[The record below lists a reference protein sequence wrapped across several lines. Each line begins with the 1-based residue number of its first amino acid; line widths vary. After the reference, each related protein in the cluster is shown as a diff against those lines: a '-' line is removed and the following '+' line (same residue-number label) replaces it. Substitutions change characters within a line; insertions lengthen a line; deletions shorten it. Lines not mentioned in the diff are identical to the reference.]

1 MTSLLTVSPSPHV
14 RSGMTTQKIM
24 LLVVLALVPAIVAAT
39 VAFGPRALF
48 LVVFCAVIS
57 MFTEMVCQ
65 KLMQKETT
73 YTDGSAMLTG
83 VLLALNLP
91 ATLPLWEAAIGCVFA
106 IAVVKQLFGG
116 LGCNSANP
124 AITGRVFLLLSFG
137 GDMTTWVKPFFYRG
151 RSFFEMFA
159 ATGNLPD
166 GVTGATPLAS
176 GDAGLLD
183 LFLGNVG
190 GSLGETSALALL
202 IGGVFLLVLGLI
214 SWHTPVAYLG
224 GLAVLELFYT
234 LATGGE
240 MTDVLYALLSGG
252 VILGA
257 FFMATDYVTTPMTGA
272 GKLIF
277 GLGCALLTFVIREF
291 ANMVTR
297 DKIAA
302 AEADAIQT
310 SLKQLPDAGTFE
322 EVTDFQPEN
331 NEKASAT
338 GLYLDENGQ
347 YAVLVTA
354 DGYNKGGLQVV
365 IGVDKGGAVTG
376 VSFVTV
382 SETPGLGTKVQSN
395 PELLV
400 DHLVG
405 LSDSDAV
412 DGVDNITGATYSSK
426 GMKAAVNCALATVH
440 ANQEVTGA

>member
-1 MTSLLTVSPSPHV
+1 MPPPGTS
-14 RSGMTTQKIM
+14 
-24 LLVVLALVPAIVAAT
+24 
-39 VAFGPRALF
+39 
-48 LVVFCAVIS
+48 
-57 MFTEMVCQ
+57 
-65 KLMQKETT
+65 
-73 YTDGSAMLTG
+73 
-83 VLLALNLP
+83 
-91 ATLPLWEAAIGCVFA
+91 
-106 IAVVKQLFGG
+106 
-116 LGCNSANP
+116 
-124 AITGRVFLLLSFG
+124 
-137 GDMTTWVKPFFYRG
+137 
-151 RSFFEMFA
+151 
-159 ATGNLPD
+159 PD

-277 GLGCALLTFVIREF
+277 GLGCAVLTFVIRGVCQHAGGLLVLDPADEPADSVHRQADHDPPLWGKARSEKRRRSNMAEAKTSSVKSMVLPPLVLAIICAVCCAF
-291 ANMVTR
+291 LALANMVTK

-382 SETPGLGTKVQSN
+382 SETPGLGTKVQSD

>member
-1 MTSLLTVSPSPHV
+1 MAEAKTSSVKSMVLPPL
-14 RSGMTTQKIM
+14 
-24 LLVVLALVPAIVAAT
+24 VLAII
-39 VAFGPRALF
+39 
-48 LVVFCAVIS
+48 CAVCCA
-57 MFTEMVCQ
+57 F
-65 KLMQKETT
+65 
-73 YTDGSAMLTG
+73 
-83 VLLALNLP
+83 LAL
-91 ATLPLWEAAIGCVFA
+91 
-106 IAVVKQLFGG
+106 
-116 LGCNSANP
+116 
-124 AITGRVFLLLSFG
+124 
-137 GDMTTWVKPFFYRG
+137 
-151 RSFFEMFA
+151 
-159 ATGNLPD
+159 
-166 GVTGATPLAS
+166 
-176 GDAGLLD
+176 
-183 LFLGNVG
+183 
-190 GSLGETSALALL
+190 
-202 IGGVFLLVLGLI
+202 
-214 SWHTPVAYLG
+214 
-224 GLAVLELFYT
+224 
-234 LATGGE
+234 
-240 MTDVLYALLSGG
+240 
-252 VILGA
+252 
-257 FFMATDYVTTPMTGA
+257 
-272 GKLIF
+272 
-277 GLGCALLTFVIREF
+277 
-291 ANMVTR
+291 ANMVTK

-440 ANQEVTGA
+440 EVTGA

>member
-39 VAFGPRALF
+39 VVFGPRALF

-106 IAVVKQLFGG
+106 IAIVKQLFGG
-116 LGCNSANP
+116 LGCNFANP

-257 FFMATDYVTTPMTGA
+257 FFMATDYVTSPITPKGRILFA
-272 GKLIF
+272 VL
-277 GLGCALLTFVIREF
+277 LGLLTGIFRTF
-291 ANMVTR
+291 GNM
-297 DKIAA
+297 
-302 AEADAIQT
+302 AE
-310 SLKQLPDAGTFE
+310 
-322 EVTDFQPEN
+322 
-331 NEKASAT
+331 
-338 GLYLDENGQ
+338 
-347 YAVLVTA
+347 
-354 DGYNKGGLQVV
+354 
-365 IGVDKGGAVTG
+365 G
-376 VSFVTV
+376 VSFAIIIGNILVPLIEKVTL
-382 SETPGLGTKVQSN
+382 P
-395 PELLV
+395 
-400 DHLVG
+400 
-405 LSDSDAV
+405 
-412 DGVDNITGATYSSK
+412 
-426 GMKAAVNCALATVH
+426 KAFGR
-440 ANQEVTGA
+440 EGK